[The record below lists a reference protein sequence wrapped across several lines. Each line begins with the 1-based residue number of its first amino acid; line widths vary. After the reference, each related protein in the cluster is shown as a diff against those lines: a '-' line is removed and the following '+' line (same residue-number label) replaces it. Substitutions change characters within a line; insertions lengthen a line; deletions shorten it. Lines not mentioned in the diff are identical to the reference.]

1 MNVNPPPPSISR
13 GNQVMDELVRRVVE
27 RSMLFRALDTAGDR
41 LAAAAAEARAVA
53 AFRKRLDQLR
63 RLELRVRIRCLG
75 CLILSAA
82 VTYAGLAVLLP
93 HDTPAN
99 GSRALVAL
107 IAASGAFAIWSA
119 PHLAT
124 AWRAR

>member
-1 MNVNPPPPSISR
+1 M
-13 GNQVMDELVRRVVE
+13 MDESVLRVIE
-27 RSMLFRALDTAGDR
+27 RSMLFRALATASDR

-53 AFRKRLDQLR
+53 VVRKRLDHLT
-63 RLELRVRIRCLG
+63 RLGLAVRIRCLG
-75 CLILSAA
+75 WLILSAA
-82 VTYAGLAVLLP
+82 LTYEGLAVLLP

-99 GSRALVAL
+99 GFRALVAL

-124 AWRAR
+124 AWTAR